1 MKIKVRVA
9 SALREFVTDAKI
21 ADSGR
26 GEIEVEAGATPADVI
41 RLMNI
46 PENHRLM
53 VILDSSMITRPE
65 LAKIK
70 LQEGQTVSLNPP
82 IQAG

>member
-1 MKIKVRVA
+1 MKIKVRIA
-9 SALREFVTDAKI
+9 SALREFVTDAEI

-26 GEIEVEAGATPADVI
+26 GEIEVDVGATPADVI

-53 VILDSSMITRPE
+53 VILDGTMVTRPE
-65 LAKIK
+65 LAKVK
-70 LQEGQTVSLNPP
+70 LQESQTISLNPP